1 MPEPDIDAAAAVD
14 HLTAADPVM
23 GRIID
28 LVGPF
33 AMRAERGDPFRALA
47 RSIVFQQLSGK
58 AASTIFSRFIGLFDP
73 DGGAEREIRRS
84 DPAWTPGTG
93 PFPAP
98 AAVLAASDE
107 SLRAAGLSRQKV
119 AALRSLAEHFL
130 SGELGTEAF
139 AELEDEE
146 IIERTTRVRGIGRW
160 SAEMFLMFHLGRLD
174 VWPVDDLG
182 IRKAV
187 GLLHGHEELPTAKQ
201 LEPLRARYTPYA
213 SVATWYLW
221 RLLELP
227 EEEQLRVRTG

>member
-98 AAVLAASDE
+98 AAVLAASDD

-146 IIERTTRVRGIGRW
+146 IIERATRVRGIGRW
-160 SAEMFLMFHLGRLD
+160 SAEMFLMFHLGRPDVLPMNDVGINRAIQRQYGLD
-174 VWPVDDLG
+174 AGPKPADV
-182 IRKAV
+182 
-187 GLLHGHEELPTAKQ
+187 
-201 LEPLRARYTPYA
+201 LRIGSPWRPWAT
-213 SVATWYLW
+213 VACWYLW
-221 RLLELP
+221 RSED
-227 EEEQLRVRTG
+227 VVI